1 MSEEKVCLWLQEDI
15 LNRQAPT
22 PKRRQPRQRQQ
33 QQPKGALGKRKRG
46 PNAAIDIALEPVPF
60 ESTEEDDLAA
70 IAAQL
75 QVPLEAVPD
84 MLADDRL
91 YADDLVEIDDD
102 GDVVVLGALLKS
114 GTIDTYVAAVA
125 ELYKI
130 QYSTGLP
137 VQPVLRGP
145 ALRGLLESRK
155 KAQDANNRAAFVDR
169 GASGITAG
177 YTNAEFLQLQE
188 MLLQSSEQNPI
199 VSLVLLY

>member
-1 MSEEKVCLWLQEDI
+1 M
-15 LNRQAPT
+15 
-22 PKRRQPRQRQQ
+22 
-33 QQPKGALGKRKRG
+33 
-46 PNAAIDIALEPVPF
+46 
-60 ESTEEDDLAA
+60 
-70 IAAQL
+70 
-75 QVPLEAVPD
+75 PLEAVPD

-188 MLLQSSEQNPI
+188 MLLQS
-199 VSLVLLY
+199 